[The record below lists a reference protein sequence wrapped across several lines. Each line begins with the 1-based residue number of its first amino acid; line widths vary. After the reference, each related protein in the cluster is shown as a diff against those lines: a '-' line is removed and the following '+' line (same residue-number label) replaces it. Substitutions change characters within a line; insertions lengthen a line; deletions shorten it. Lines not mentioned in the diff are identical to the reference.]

1 MAYTKHGRGAAGVGS
16 ARRFGDFGIE
26 QLRIRDAKIIDN
38 LKLAKAQET
47 ERSQNLISQQK
58 DVDRTELG
66 VEEDIQQLI
75 QDRYQNALAAT
86 KLRGRQ
92 EGQKGRDQARM
103 IKEDAQP
110 IIDMWQKIA
119 GAGGNIFKAKVEKDL
134 SDWRQDRLQENYKNT
149 VDAQDV
155 AIKDIIAKYQFKEDI
170 SDAEQIK
177 HLSAYIANQRIAG
190 TPSLYAGRAIGGSA
204 MALTDRIDLIQARAI
219 NQLIQAGIEPNA
231 ANVKQYLGL
240 RFKSI
245 GQAYNLIDA
254 NGEWKSNKHV
264 LDLQRAWNKKTSQIA
279 LNFNNAEVQR
289 LNTQNYNT
297 QLDELSNSP
306 TVENAFKAAV
316 IYTFKPLEKDHK
328 SFHNMADGWLE
339 VATAMAKDT
348 KISKQQALFIL
359 NQPWLESKRGKD
371 FGQPNKAGE
380 SLAKK
385 HRGLVDHYLKE
396 NTKFVKQRKANL
408 QAAKTKADLDDNRKI
423 LKKYLFDTPYEGQNL
438 DAEIEEAKQK
448 HGDHSETVTTLK
460 KFQYIS
466 KQNWD
471 LKKQKEYLQQAIDDK
486 DIEAILDYARSQSYT
501 NKELIEYNKK
511 TLPDYVPLMNNGFN
525 PKKHWDKLKATAS
538 EKLDFQSAGPN
549 ASNTPET
556 LDEGVHRL
564 NIRWHQKIQ
573 ELTTGTVL
581 QKASHPKGS
590 ISAQTEAYTYI
601 EGLLEDGKNGKGEFA
616 ISSSGDRSGAGPAE
630 FKLFLAGGGQ
640 AWVDSDKFSMSNN
653 DYNALRAK
661 VGNIEAIKSKGVFSR
676 EHLLYVQ
683 SRVAAGKTFEPIP
696 ITRNVRDGEEVITS
710 REIYQH
716 HLDELGK
723 EQGLESKLIV
733 PEDFMSTAQK
743 DPFYDAALKRTLANI
758 KTSSGFWRANTMVA
772 EGGTRPKDE
781 NDPRI
786 NFSVKAG
793 LMEAIQKN
801 TSTVETGRT
810 TVNTNN
816 TLTFESPFA
825 ADSLSYFGTQG
836 LNMIEVQTL
845 PNYYG
850 DTIQA
855 AGSAQD
861 WLFNSGQTDWYF
873 IPGEVPGLP
882 GSWRYRD

>member
-26 QLRIRDAKIIDN
+26 QLRIRDAKIIES

-110 IIDMWQKIA
+110 IIKMWQQIA
-119 GAGGNIFKAKVEKDL
+119 GAAGKIGEAGIEKGLEDE
-134 SDWRQDRLQENYKNT
+134 RQRKLQENYKNT

-264 LDLQRAWNKKTSQIA
+264 LDLQRAWNIKTSQIA

-328 SFHNMADGWLE
+328 SFHTMADGWLE
-339 VATAMAKDT
+339 VATAMAKDP
-348 KISKQQALFIL
+348 KISKQQALSIL

-371 FGQPNKAGE
+371 FGKPNKAGE

-408 QAAKTKADLDDNRKI
+408 EAAKMKADLEDNRKI
-423 LKKYLFDTPYEGQNL
+423 LKKYLFDTPYEGQDL
-438 DAEIEEAKQK
+438 SAEIEKKTQQ
-448 HGDHSETVTTLK
+448 HGQHSETVTTLK

-486 DIEAILDYARSQSYT
+486 DIEAILDYARSQSFT

-511 TLPDYVPLMNNGFN
+511 ALPDYIALMNNGYN
-525 PKKHWDKLKATAS
+525 PKNHWEKLKATAS
-538 EKLDFQSAGPN
+538 EKLKFESTDSHP
-549 ASNTPET
+549 PET

-564 NIRWHQKIQ
+564 NIRWHQKMQ

-581 QKASHPKGS
+581 QKARHPKGS

-601 EGLLEDGKNGKGEFA
+601 EGLLEDGKNGKGEFI
-616 ISSSGDRSGAGPAE
+616 ISSSGDRTGAGPAE

-653 DYNALRAK
+653 DYNALKAK
-661 VGNIEAIKSKGVFSR
+661 VGAIKAIKSKGVFSR

-696 ITRNVRDGEEVITS
+696 ITRNVKEGDEVITS

-723 EQGLESKLIV
+723 EQGLESRLIV
-733 PEDFMSTAQK
+733 PEDFMSSAQK

-810 TVNTNN
+810 TVNTNT

-855 AGSAQD
+855 TGSAQD